1 MGTLLTDTSTWHHSL
16 DIPVVAS
23 GDGHID
29 LHIEIFHLLPGRY
42 SFSLWLTGASSPVHD
57 NVEHC
62 AQIEVELANVY
73 SSGKA
78 LDSKLGIVYFPQR
91 WNLEGIPGA
100 SDAPQS

>member
-1 MGTLLTDTSTWHHSL
+1 
-16 DIPVVAS
+16 
-23 GDGHID
+23 
-29 LHIEIFHLLPGRY
+29 
-42 SFSLWLTGASSPVHD
+42 
-57 NVEHC
+57 VEHC

-100 SDAPQS
+100 SDAPQSADELSVGRAQNDDRGI